1 MTSIGNTLKEAR
13 GRKSLT
19 LEDVH
24 AKLKIHPRVLQLL
37 EDDRFE
43 KLPSP
48 LFVKSFIKTYAD
60 FLEVNGEELVQTY
73 ERESRRDPEQ
83 VLFIKPAELRNRE
96 ADAKAAPWKPLM
108 MVVASILVVTV
119 GYAAYKGIENFRAT
133 HPAFARKA
141 ESVKSLKSAKPA
153 KVVASGVVVP
163 AAVPAKQGK
172 EWLRSP
178 EQGNFPKIAKTE
190 PLELTVRALDNVWLR
205 VTCDGKV
212 LFQSILRRETQERWV
227 ANQSVEIWTGN
238 SSNMA
243 LTLNGRSLGSPGQ
256 GVVKKM
262 VITRS
267 GVKTPS

>member
-13 GRKSLT
+13 DRKSLT

-60 FLEVNGEELVQTY
+60 FLEVNGEELLQTY

-83 VLFIKPAELRNRE
+83 VLFIKPAELRSRE
-96 ADAKAAPWKPLM
+96 AEAKAAPWKPLM
-108 MVVASILVVTV
+108 MVVVAILLVAV
-119 GYAAYKGIENFRAT
+119 GYAVYKGIENFRAT
-133 HPAFARKA
+133 HPVAPKKIQ
-141 ESVKSLKSAKPA
+141 SPKSLKPVKNQKAA
-153 KVVASGVVVP
+153 GVGIVVP

-190 PLELTVRALDNVWLR
+190 PLELTVRATDNVWLR
-205 VTCDGKV
+205 VTCDEKV
-212 LFQSILRRETQERWV
+212 LFQSILRRDTQERWV

-238 SSNMA
+238 SSNMT

-262 VITRS
+262 VITRA

>member
-19 LEDVH
+19 LEEVH

-48 LFVKSFIKTYAD
+48 LFVKSFIKTYAE

-83 VLFIKPAELRNRE
+83 VLFIKPAEVRMRE
-96 ADAKAAPWKPLM
+96 AEAKATPWKPIVV
-108 MVVASILVVTV
+108 VVALILAIAA
-119 GYAAYKGIENFRAT
+119 GYAVFKGAKVFRARQ
-133 HPAFARKA
+133 AVVKKA
-141 ESVKSLKSAKPA
+141 EPVKSSKSAKGRKPA
-153 KVVASGVVVP
+153 VSGVVSG
-163 AAVPAKQGK
+163 AATATQGK

-190 PLELTVRALDNVWLR
+190 PLELTVRAVDNVWLR

-212 LFQSILRRETQERWV
+212 LFQSILHRDTQERWL

-238 SSNMA
+238 SSNMS
-243 LTLNGRSLGSPGQ
+243 LVLNGRSLGSPGK

-262 VITRS
+262 LITRS